1 MESMKKWLD
10 EMMSKELPE
19 ISEEKVKELIGS
31 TSFLLIQGASD
42 EEIQLLKY
50 AQPEGSVDFYQLK
63 GGDRKLT
70 LYLKNSKTVEYTGE
84 IKPAPVANWVIENTI
99 GTLVAL
105 SSDNYIKHVFENKN
119 QLPAFLLLKNK
130 DWTSELSD
138 VLEAFCDEN
147 KDRFLCSWA
156 GEEHDIHQGI
166 SRFLKSE
173 NNENS
178 HLVFFDYGIK
188 NGWRVPE
195 PTTITK

>member
-1 MESMKKWLD
+1 
-10 EMMSKELPE
+10 MMSKELPE

-105 SSDNYIKHVFENKN
+105 SSDNYIKHVFEN
-119 QLPAFLLLKNK
+119 
-130 DWTSELSD
+130 
-138 VLEAFCDEN
+138 
-147 KDRFLCSWA
+147 
-156 GEEHDIHQGI
+156 
-166 SRFLKSE
+166 
-173 NNENS
+173 
-178 HLVFFDYGIK
+178 
-188 NGWRVPE
+188 
-195 PTTITK
+195 

>member
-1 MESMKKWLD
+1 M
-10 EMMSKELPE
+10 
-19 ISEEKVKELIGS
+19 
-31 TSFLLIQGASD
+31 
-42 EEIQLLKY
+42 
-50 AQPEGSVDFYQLK
+50 
-63 GGDRKLT
+63 
-70 LYLKNSKTVEYTGE
+70 
-84 IKPAPVANWVIENTI
+84 
-99 GTLVAL
+99 
-105 SSDNYIKHVFENKN
+105 
-119 QLPAFLLLKNK
+119 PAFLLLKNK